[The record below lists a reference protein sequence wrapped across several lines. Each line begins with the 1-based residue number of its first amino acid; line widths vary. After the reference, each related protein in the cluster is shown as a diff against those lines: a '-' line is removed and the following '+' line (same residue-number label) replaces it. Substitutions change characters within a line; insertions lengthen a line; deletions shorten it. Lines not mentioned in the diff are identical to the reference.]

1 MESTRIKL
9 SAENEA
15 FLSTERI
22 SKKWSIDEDDSWWW
36 DLFNSSLKEKME
48 FDELVE
54 KINEDIKEELTVE
67 EIYKKYEKFS

>member
-9 SAENEA
+9 SKENED

-22 SKKWSIDEDDSWWW
+22 SKKWTVGGDDSWWW
-36 DLFNSSLKEKME
+36 DLFNSSLKEKLE

-54 KINEDIKEELTVE
+54 KINEDIKEELTVD

>member
-22 SKKWSIDEDDSWWW
+22 SKKWTISEDDSWWW

>member
-9 SAENEA
+9 SQANED

-22 SKKWSIDEDDSWWW
+22 SKKWTIGEDDSWWW